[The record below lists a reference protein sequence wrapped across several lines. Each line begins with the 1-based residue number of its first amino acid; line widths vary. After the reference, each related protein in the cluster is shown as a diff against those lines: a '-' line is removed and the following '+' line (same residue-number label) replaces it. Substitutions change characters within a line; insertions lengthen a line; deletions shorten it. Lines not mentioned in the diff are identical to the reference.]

1 MLNKWGKVD
10 IEKESQFLKKSRK
23 IEIILI
29 GAWTVLVVLLTTW
42 DAYQISLGMYDEA
55 RVDARSFIRKDIIFR
70 RWNAECGGV
79 YVPISESIKPNPYL
93 KVPERNI
100 ITPSGKK
107 LTLINPVYM
116 TRIIHKLFT
125 EKYEIIGHITSLN
138 PINPDNAPDKWET
151 LALKKFEKGIK
162 EVSEVVKIK
171 GERYMRL
178 MRPLIIEKP
187 CLKCHAVHG
196 YKEGDIR
203 GGISVLVPIRHYWG
217 MMRKFAI
224 PLIITRFLIWVIGIF
239 GITFA
244 LHKISKHLYQ
254 YIKIEEEKKRLEKQL
269 IQAQRMEAIGRLA
282 GGIAHDFNNL
292 LAAIQGHAELA
303 MVLSS
308 DKDSLTFKNIN
319 QIQRA
324 CIKATNLI
332 RQLLLFSRKQPM
344 HFAPVNLNKIIAGL
358 LKIVKRVIGENVI
371 IETELPPDIM
381 YINADEG
388 NMEQVIMNLVVN
400 AKDAM
405 PEGGTIVIRTK
416 NVTLD
421 DNACKYRPEAY
432 PGEFVCLEI
441 SDTGMGMDRDTLE
454 HIFEP
459 FFTTKEIGKGTG
471 LGLSVVYGIV
481 KEHKGWIEV
490 QSEIGKGSI
499 FKIYFPAISKLERT
513 ISEDKMFNAE
523 FKSGKGETILIVE
536 DNEDV
541 LDILKEILTK
551 SGYAVL
557 EAKNIKEA
565 YSIFKKEKV
574 KIRLVISDVV
584 LPDGSGVKL
593 VEEMMTQSPNL
604 KTILS
609 SGYPSDEV
617 DLAEINK
624 KGFLFLQKPF
634 ILTELLMTIRKILD

>member
-1 MLNKWGKVD
+1 
-10 IEKESQFLKKSRK
+10 
-23 IEIILI
+23 
-29 GAWTVLVVLLTTW
+29 
-42 DAYQISLGMYDEA
+42 
-55 RVDARSFIRKDIIFR
+55 
-70 RWNAECGGV
+70 
-79 YVPISESIKPNPYL
+79 VPISESIKPNPYL